1 MTDPSNPLANPLLN
15 PLIVQSDLTV
25 MLELASPHADEA
37 RAALARF
44 AELDKAPEHIH
55 TYRITPLSLWNAAVA
70 GMSAGEVAS
79 ALTGFA
85 KYPVPPGVLAEVHDQ
100 MGRYG
105 RIRLV
110 RDFDSGGLALV
121 SNEVALLVEVAR
133 DKHVGPLLGERLDG
147 NRWAVR
153 LGDRGAV
160 KQALLHLGWPVA
172 DEAGYAEGAALTDAE
187 LTCEL
192 RGYQADAVSAWWHD
206 GHDAAG
212 NGVLV
217 LPCGA
222 GKTVI
227 GLAALVA
234 AGAHTLIIATNITSA
249 RQWIREI
256 LAKTNLPSDQVGE
269 YSGERKDIRPI
280 TVATYQVLTWSPHR
294 KPSRDELDGA
304 ALDGAARHG
313 TALGGAADDGSGATP
328 DVLHT
333 LYPHL
338 GLFDRTEWG
347 LIIYDEVHLLPA
359 PVFRATARIQA
370 VRRLGLT
377 ATLVREDGKES
388 DVFSLIGPKRFD
400 VPWKELELHGW
411 IAPAVCTEVR
421 VGLHDDARMEYALAD
436 PQHRY
441 RLAAST
447 PRKTE
452 VVRRLVEHHRGDRV
466 LVIGQF
472 VEQLRQIAAEL
483 DAPIITGQ
491 TAQKVRD
498 ARFEAFRTGA
508 IPVLVVSKVA
518 NFSIDLPEANV
529 AIQVSGTFGSRQEEA
544 QRLGRV
550 MRPKHDGGQAS
561 FYTIVTRD
569 TVDQTFAANRQRFLA
584 EQGYDYRII
593 DAHDL

>member
-1 MTDPSNPLANPLLN
+1 MTDPTN

-25 MLELASPHADEA
+25 MLELASPRADQA

-44 AELDKAPEHIH
+44 SELEKAPEHIH

-79 ALTGFA
+79 ALNDLA
-85 KYPVPPGVLAEVHDQ
+85 KYPVPSGVLAEVHDQ

-105 RIRLV
+105 RLRLV

-121 SNEVALLVEVAR
+121 SNEVPLLVEVSR
-133 DKHVGPLLGERLDG
+133 DKRVTALLGERLDG
-147 NRWAVR
+147 NRFAVR
-153 LGDRGAV
+153 LGDRGAL

-172 DEAGYAEGAALTDAE
+172 DEAGYTEGSALGEVE

-192 RGYQADAVSAWWHD
+192 RGYQADAVAAWWQD
-206 GHDAAG
+206 GVDAAG

-227 GLAALVA
+227 GLAAMA
-234 AGAHTLIIATNITSA
+234 ATAAHTLIIATNITSA
-249 RQWIREI
+249 RQWIRE
-256 LAKTNLPSDQVGE
+256 LLDKTTLTPDQVGE
-269 YSGERKDIRPI
+269 YSGDRKEIRPV
-280 TVATYQVLTWSPHR
+280 TVATYQVLTWSPAR
-294 KPSRDELDGA
+294 RAGRGDDLLADVPDVPDAEQPAEQPDGA
-304 ALDGAARHG
+304 P
-313 TALGGAADDGSGATP
+313 T
-328 DVLHT
+328 DVLHQ

-347 LIIYDEVHLLPA
+347 LIVYDEVHLLPA

-377 ATLVREDGKES
+377 ATLVREDAKEA
-388 DVFSLIGPKRFD
+388 DVFGLIGPKRFD
-400 VPWKELELHGW
+400 IPWKELELHGW
-411 IAPAVCTEVR
+411 IAPAVCTEIR
-421 VGLHDDARMEYALAD
+421 VGLHDDARMEYALAE
-436 PQHRY
+436 PQQRY

-447 PRKTE
+447 SRKTQ
-452 VVRRLVEHHRGDRV
+452 VVRELCAEHEGDQV

-472 VEQLRQIAAEL
+472 VDQLRHIAEAL
-483 DAPIITGQ
+483 DAPLVTGQ

-498 ARFEAFRTGA
+498 ARFDAFRRGELRT
-508 IPVLVVSKVA
+508 LVVSKVA

-544 QRLGRV
+544 QRLGRI
-550 MRPKHDGGQAS
+550 MRPKRSGGQAH
-561 FYTIVTRD
+561 FYSIVTRD
-569 TVDQTFAANRQRFLA
+569 TVDQQFAANRQRFLA
-584 EQGYDYRII
+584 EQGYDYRIV
-593 DAHDL
+593 DRGDW

>member
-1 MTDPSNPLANPLLN
+1 MSAPDPTN

-25 MLELASPHADEA
+25 MLELASPRADQA

-44 AELDKAPEHIH
+44 SELEKAPEHIH

-79 ALTGFA
+79 ALTDLA

-105 RIRLV
+105 RLRLV

-121 SNEVALLVEVAR
+121 SNEIPLLVEVAR
-133 DKHVGPLLGERLDG
+133 EKHVAALLGERLDG
-147 NRWAVR
+147 NRFAVR
-153 LGDRGAV
+153 LGDRGAL
-160 KQALLHLGWPVA
+160 KQALLQLGWPVA
-172 DEAGYAEGAALTDAE
+172 DEAGYTEGSVLADAE
-187 LTCEL
+187 LTAEL
-192 RGYQADAVSAWWHD
+192 RGYQADAVSAWWQD
-206 GHDAAG
+206 GIDAAG

-227 GLAALVA
+227 GLAAMAA

-256 LAKTNLPSDQVGE
+256 LDKTTLTADQVGE
-269 YSGERKDIRPI
+269 YSGDRKEIRPV
-280 TVATYQVLTWSPHR
+280 TVATYQVLTWSPVR
-294 KPSRDELDGA
+294 KKKRGDDDLLADVPDVPD
-304 ALDGAARHG
+304 ALE
-313 TALGGAADDGSGATP
+313 ADAVAQLTDGSET
-328 DVLHT
+328 DVLHS

-347 LIIYDEVHLLPA
+347 LIVYDEVHLLPA

-377 ATLVREDGKES
+377 ATLVREDGKEA
-388 DVFSLIGPKRFD
+388 DVFGLIGPKRFD
-400 VPWKELELHGW
+400 IPWKELEHYGW
-411 IAPAVCTEVR
+411 IAPAVCTEIR

-436 PQHRY
+436 PQQRY

-447 PRKTE
+447 PRKTQ
-452 VVRRLVEHHRGDRV
+452 VVQQLCARHQGDRV

-472 VEQLRQIAAEL
+472 VDQLKQIAGEL
-483 DAPIITGQ
+483 DAPLITGQ

-498 ARFEAFRTGA
+498 ARFEAFRNGEIST
-508 IPVLVVSKVA
+508 LVVSKVA

-544 QRLGRV
+544 QRLGRI
-550 MRPKHDGGQAS
+550 MRPKQSGSQAH

-569 TVDQTFAANRQRFLA
+569 TVDQQFAANRQRFLA
-584 EQGYDYRII
+584 EQGYDYRIV
-593 DAHDL
+593 DSHDL

>member
-1 MTDPSNPLANPLLN
+1 VTDPTN

-25 MLELASPHADEA
+25 MLELASPRADDA

-44 AELDKAPEHIH
+44 SELEKAPEHIH

-79 ALTGFA
+79 SLNDLA

-105 RIRLV
+105 RLRLV
-110 RDFDSGGLALV
+110 RDFDTGGLALV
-121 SNEVALLVEVAR
+121 SNEVPLLVEVAR
-133 DKHVGPLLGERLDG
+133 EKHVAALLGERLDG
-147 NRWAVR
+147 NRFAVR
-153 LGDRGAV
+153 LGDRGAL
-160 KQALLHLGWPVA
+160 KQALLQLGWPVA
-172 DEAGYAEGAALTDAE
+172 DEAGYTEGSVLAGAE
-187 LTCEL
+187 LTAEL
-192 RGYQADAVSAWWHD
+192 RSYQADAVSAWWQD
-206 GHDAAG
+206 GIDAAG

-227 GLAALVA
+227 GLAAMAA
-234 AGAHTLIIATNITSA
+234 AGTHTLIIATNITSA

-256 LAKTNLPSDQVGE
+256 LDKTTLTSDQVGE
-269 YSGERKDIRPI
+269 YSGDRKEIKPV
-280 TVATYQVLTWSPHR
+280 TVATYQVLTWSPVR
-294 KPSRDELDGA
+294 KKKRGDDDLLADIPDVPDVPDPDAVAQLTDGA
-304 ALDGAARHG
+304 E
-313 TALGGAADDGSGATP
+313 T
-328 DVLHT
+328 DVLHS

-347 LIIYDEVHLLPA
+347 LIVYDEVHLLPA

-377 ATLVREDGKES
+377 ATLVREDGKEA
-388 DVFSLIGPKRFD
+388 DVFGLIGPKRFD
-400 VPWKELELHGW
+400 IPWKELEHYGW
-411 IAPAVCTEVR
+411 IAPAVCTEIR
-421 VGLHDDARMEYALAD
+421 VGLHEDARMEYALAD
-436 PQHRY
+436 PQQRY
-441 RLAAST
+441 RLAATT

-452 VVRRLVEHHRGDRV
+452 VVQQLCAQHAGDRV

-472 VEQLRQIAAEL
+472 VDQLKNIAEAL
-483 DAPIITGQ
+483 GAPLITGQ

-498 ARFEAFRTGA
+498 ARFEAFRNGEIQT
-508 IPVLVVSKVA
+508 LVVSKVA

-544 QRLGRV
+544 QRLGRI
-550 MRPKHDGGQAS
+550 MRPKQSGSQAH
-561 FYTIVTRD
+561 FYTVVTRD
-569 TVDQTFAANRQRFLA
+569 TVDQQFAANRQRFLA
-584 EQGYDYRII
+584 EQGYDYRIV
-593 DAHDL
+593 DSHLL